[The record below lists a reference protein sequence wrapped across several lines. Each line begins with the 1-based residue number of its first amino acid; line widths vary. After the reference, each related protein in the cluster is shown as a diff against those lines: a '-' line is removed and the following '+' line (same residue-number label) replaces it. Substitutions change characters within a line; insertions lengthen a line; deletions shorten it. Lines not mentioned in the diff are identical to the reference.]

1 MKAEALL
8 GQLLELQAQGHFAG
22 GGGVGIE
29 HMDVLFRV
37 RGHGHLGAGI
47 GAIICAA
54 HLGGKGDDINI
65 LFGALAGLGKG
76 HGGRTGGAGRG
87 AAFCHIR
94 QEGGA
99 IQGCVIDEG
108 AAVQVD
114 GKGYPRNKGE
124 NVLSLLHIIAAAVC
138 NDLIMHG
145 LVVLFM
151 DYRLVPRKKSAKVP
165 GPLWAPITGPT

>member
-1 MKAEALL
+1 MGQPQL

-65 LFGALAGLGKG
+65 LLGTLTCLGKG
-76 HGGRTGGAGRG
+76 HRGGACGTGRR

-108 AAVQVD
+108 AAAQVD

-124 NVLSLLHIIAAAVC
+124 NVLSLLHIIATAVG
-138 NDLIMHG
+138 NDFVMHG
-145 LVVLFM
+145 LYVLF
-151 DYRLVPRKKSAKVP
+151 YGLPFC
-165 GPLWAPITGPT
+165 T